1 MSRNKILMYF
11 SKFFNNID
19 NSLISCLFFEKDKLF
34 ILLYSIKTN
43 IFNQINKKSRI
54 KFPNS

>member
-19 NSLISCLFFEKDKLF
+19 NSLISYLFFEKDKSF
-34 ILLYSIKTN
+34 ILLYFIKTN
-43 IFNQINKKSRI
+43 IFNQINKKLRI